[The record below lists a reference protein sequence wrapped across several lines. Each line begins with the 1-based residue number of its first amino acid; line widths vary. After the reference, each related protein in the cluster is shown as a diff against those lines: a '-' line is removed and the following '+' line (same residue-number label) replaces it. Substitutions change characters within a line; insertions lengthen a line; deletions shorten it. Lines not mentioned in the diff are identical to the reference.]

1 MKTHKILIILGIM
14 LMLVSAGKAQSHSYV
29 ITPSREGKFITSIPN
44 LKVPNTTPLSKLA
57 ATRKNST
64 TDDYYPFLNNSKWF
78 TLDNTFEGYVSQFS
92 YTSGDTIINDNH
104 YYVIK
109 YKIIK
114 LPNGNNNP
122 YSNGSGIM
130 CYLREDITNKQ
141 VYLNKWGNK
150 REHLLYDF
158 NLTTNNKMPYDT
170 TFTLTKI
177 DTVEIAVGKR
187 KRFTFQDSA
196 NNKAIWIE
204 GVGNISDPFS
214 PNLTVPN
221 YVQLIC
227 SYQNNVIIYDE
238 GEVNGVNCTMYKD
251 AELKLEELELLSC
264 KLYPN
269 PTRGKFR
276 VSVENEEPIQS
287 VKILDLSGK
296 ILANIGD
303 NLDLKYLDLNIS
315 GMMKG
320 TYICVVRTRNKI
332 KSFQVIK
339 E

>member
-1 MKTHKILIILGIM
+1 M
-14 LMLVSAGKAQSHSYV
+14 LMLVTSGKTQNQS
-29 ITPSREGKFITSIPN
+29 TSPYGTSKYTASLPNTKIPN
-44 LKVPNTTPLSKLA
+44 TIPLSNALA
-57 ATRKNST
+57 IRKSSVA
-64 TDDYYPFLNNSKWF
+64 DYYYPFLNNSKWF

-92 YTSGDTIINDNH
+92 YTSGDTILNDNH

-122 YSNGSGIM
+122 YASGSGLL
-130 CYLREDITNKQ
+130 CYLREDVANKK

-150 REHLLYDF
+150 RENLLYDF
-158 NLTTNNKMPYDT
+158 NLTINNPMPYDT
-170 TFTLTKI
+170 TFTLIKI
-177 DTVEIAVGKR
+177 DTVIIAAGQR
-187 KRFTFQDSA
+187 RRFTFHDST
-196 NNKAIWIE
+196 NYKVIWIE
-204 GVGNISDPFS
+204 GIGNISDPLF
-214 PNLTVPN
+214 PNLISPN
-221 YVQLIC
+221 YVKLIC
-227 SYQNNVIIYDE
+227 SYQNNAIIYDE

-296 ILANIGD
+296 IIANIGD

-315 GMMKG
+315 DMMKG
-320 TYICVVRTRNKI
+320 TYICVVRTKNKI

-339 E
+339 D

>member
-14 LMLVSAGKAQSHSYV
+14 LTLVTAGKAQSHSYV

-78 TLDNTFEGYVSQFS
+78 SMWNTTDIFQFRFTFINS
-92 YTSGDTIINDNH
+92 DTIINNFH
-104 YYVIK
+104 YYDIGLSITYSFNGVNNPFLKGSSIK
-109 YKIIK
+109 Y
-114 LPNGNNNP
+114 L
-122 YSNGSGIM
+122 
-130 CYLREDITNKQ
+130 LREDLENKK
-141 VYLNKWGNK
+141 VYKLNNWDNS
-150 REHLLYDF
+150 EQLLYDF
-158 NLTTNNKMPYDT
+158 NLSVDSKMPYDQ
-170 TFTLTKI
+170 TFTLIKI
-177 DTVEIAVGKR
+177 DTVEIAAGAR
-187 KRFTFQDSA
+187 KRFTFRDSA
-196 NNKAIWIE
+196 NSKIIWIE
-204 GVGNISDPFS
+204 GIGNIQEPIYPNAS
-214 PNLTVPN
+214 PI
-221 YVQLIC
+221 YKRLIC
-227 SYQNNVIIYDE
+227 FYQNNIIIYDQ
-238 GEVNGVNCTMYKD
+238 GELNYFNCTSFKD
-251 AELKLEELELLSC
+251 LNLDINEQEVLSC

-269 PTRGKFR
+269 PTHGQFR

-296 ILANIGD
+296 VIANIGD